1 MAVTIKDVYRNSYA
15 YRAGCEAG
23 DTLLSI
29 NGNEIV
35 DVLDYRFY
43 QLNSDLEL
51 KIRDRKGQVH
61 TVKVRK
67 PEYEEL
73 GLEFDT
79 YLMDKE
85 KSCRNKCIFC
95 FIDQLPKGMR
105 ESLYFKDDDSRLSFL
120 FGNYVTLT
128 NLTEHEISRIIK
140 MHISPINVSVH
151 TTNPELRVKMMNNR
165 FAGDALKILK
175 RLSEHNIAINTQIVC
190 CPGWN
195 DGEELKRSLR
205 DLYELNVNLI
215 GVVPVGITK
224 YREGLAELTPFT
236 VEKARETVD
245 ILEEFG
251 EMCMETR
258 GKRIAYAADE
268 LYIKAGYDIPD
279 ASFYGDFEAIE
290 NGIGLIAQ
298 LRAADWLKFDMGV
311 VYVTIAFSI
320 FPVIVVPE
328 SVLIVE
334 ENASAHLA
342 HLESA
347 AEEGGFTH
355 QAAAVFR
362 KDQFVDAFVHM
373 LRPDVPQIVHLQL
386 LERTHEA
393 LDGVAEAPLSRFFLI
408 AIQESERALDKH
420 RRAVL
425 QREFLEGGA
434 AGGRGNRQHIPATEA
449 VCSRIFADENL
460 ALVFV
465 QAPELGVGKIPRQF
479 LYLQI
484 IFVQQETGQTI
495 VGSDEKPVL
504 IFQRHTDL
512 PKMILRKG
520 KKLVTILE
528 NYCNAF
534 VKRTPD
540 IATVVFHQCQ
550 YGIVQKSV
558 IGTEMPQDG
567 TILSEGIHPS

>member
-29 NGNEIV
+29 NGNDIV

-85 KSCRNKCIFC
+85 KSCRNQCIFC
-95 FIDQLPKGMR
+95 FIDQLPRGMR

-205 DLYELNVNLI
+205 DLYDLNVNLI

-224 YREGLAELTPFT
+224 YREGLAKLTPFT

-251 EMCMETR
+251 EMCLKTR

-268 LYIKAGYDIPD
+268 LYIKAGYEIPD

-298 LRAADWLKFDMGV
+298 LREDFRDELEWREADDSIKRTVSIACGTSAAPYLRELMDEAESKFPGV
-311 VYVTIAFSI
+311 KVNVY
-320 FPVIVVPE
+320 PIVNDFFGEQINV
-328 SVLIVE
+328 SGLIVGRDLH
-334 ENASAHLA
+334 NQLKNKPLGDALLISSA
-342 HLESA
+342 
-347 AEEGGFTH
+347 
-355 QAAAVFR
+355 
-362 KDQFVDAFVHM
+362 M
-373 LRPDVPQIVHLQL
+373 LRFENDLFLDDVHIDDLSRKLHIKIYPIHN
-386 LERTHEA
+386 
-393 LDGVAEAPLSRFFLI
+393 DGVMLLN
-408 AIQESERALDKH
+408 
-420 RRAVL
+420 AVL
-425 QREFLEGGA
+425 G
-434 AGGRGNRQHIPATEA
+434 T
-449 VCSRIFADENL
+449 
-460 ALVFV
+460 
-465 QAPELGVGKIPRQF
+465 
-479 LYLQI
+479 
-484 IFVQQETGQTI
+484 
-495 VGSDEKPVL
+495 SDE
-504 IFQRHTDL
+504 
-512 PKMILRKG
+512 
-520 KKLVTILE
+520 
-528 NYCNAF
+528 
-534 VKRTPD
+534 
-540 IATVVFHQCQ
+540 
-550 YGIVQKSV
+550 
-558 IGTEMPQDG
+558 
-567 TILSEGIHPS
+567 

>member
-29 NGNEIV
+29 NGNDIV

-43 QLNSDLEL
+43 QLNSELEL

-85 KSCRNKCIFC
+85 KSCRNQCIFC

-224 YREGLAELTPFT
+224 YREGLAKLTPFT

-251 EMCMETR
+251 EMCLKTR

-268 LYIKAGYDIPD
+268 LYIKAGYEIPD

-298 LRAADWLKFDMGV
+298 LREDFRDELEWREADDSIKRTVSIACGTSAAPYLRELMDEAERKYPGV
-311 VYVTIAFSI
+311 KVNVYPIVNAFFGEQINVSG
-320 FPVIVVPE
+320 
-328 SVLIVE
+328 LIVGQDLH
-334 ENASAHLA
+334 NQLKDKPLGDALLISSA
-342 HLESA
+342 
-347 AEEGGFTH
+347 
-355 QAAAVFR
+355 
-362 KDQFVDAFVHM
+362 M
-373 LRPDVPQIVHLQL
+373 LRFENDLFLDDVHIDDLSRKLNIEIYPIHN
-386 LERTHEA
+386 
-393 LDGVAEAPLSRFFLI
+393 DGVMLLN
-408 AIQESERALDKH
+408 
-420 RRAVL
+420 AVL
-425 QREFLEGGA
+425 
-434 AGGRGNRQHIPATEA
+434 
-449 VCSRIFADENL
+449 
-460 ALVFV
+460 
-465 QAPELGVGKIPRQF
+465 
-479 LYLQI
+479 
-484 IFVQQETGQTI
+484 
-495 VGSDEKPVL
+495 
-504 IFQRHTDL
+504 
-512 PKMILRKG
+512 
-520 KKLVTILE
+520 
-528 NYCNAF
+528 
-534 VKRTPD
+534 
-540 IATVVFHQCQ
+540 
-550 YGIVQKSV
+550 
-558 IGTEMPQDG
+558 GTANE
-567 TILSEGIHPS
+567 

>member
-29 NGNEIV
+29 NGNDIV

-85 KSCRNKCIFC
+85 KSCRNQCIFC

-224 YREGLAELTPFT
+224 YREGLAKLTPFT

-251 EMCMETR
+251 EMCLKTR

-268 LYIKAGYDIPD
+268 LYIKAGYEIPD

-298 LRAADWLKFDMGV
+298 LREDFRDELEWREADDSIKRTVSIACGTSAAPYLRELMDEAEKKFSGV
-311 VYVTIAFSI
+311 KVNVY
-320 FPVIVVPE
+320 PIVNDFFGEQINV
-328 SVLIVE
+328 SGLIVGQDLH
-334 ENASAHLA
+334 NQLKDKPLGDALLISSA
-342 HLESA
+342 
-347 AEEGGFTH
+347 
-355 QAAAVFR
+355 
-362 KDQFVDAFVHM
+362 M
-373 LRPDVPQIVHLQL
+373 LRFENDLFLDDVHIDDLSRKLHIKIYPIHN
-386 LERTHEA
+386 
-393 LDGVAEAPLSRFFLI
+393 DGVMLLN
-408 AIQESERALDKH
+408 
-420 RRAVL
+420 AVL
-425 QREFLEGGA
+425 G
-434 AGGRGNRQHIPATEA
+434 T
-449 VCSRIFADENL
+449 
-460 ALVFV
+460 
-465 QAPELGVGKIPRQF
+465 
-479 LYLQI
+479 
-484 IFVQQETGQTI
+484 
-495 VGSDEKPVL
+495 SDE
-504 IFQRHTDL
+504 
-512 PKMILRKG
+512 
-520 KKLVTILE
+520 
-528 NYCNAF
+528 
-534 VKRTPD
+534 
-540 IATVVFHQCQ
+540 
-550 YGIVQKSV
+550 
-558 IGTEMPQDG
+558 
-567 TILSEGIHPS
+567 

>member
-29 NGNEIV
+29 NGNDIV

-85 KSCRNKCIFC
+85 KSCRNQCIFC

-175 RLSEHNIAINTQIVC
+175 RLSEHNIALNTQIVC

-205 DLYELNVNLI
+205 DLYDLNVNLI

-224 YREGLAELTPFT
+224 YREGLAKLTPFT

-268 LYIKAGYDIPD
+268 LYIKAGYEIPD

-298 LRAADWLKFDMGV
+298 LREDFRDELEWRDADDSIKRTVSIACGTSAAPYLRELMDEAQTKFPGV
-311 VYVTIAFSI
+311 KVNVY
-320 FPVIVVPE
+320 PIVNDFFGEQINV
-328 SVLIVE
+328 SGLIVGQDLH
-334 ENASAHLA
+334 NQLKDKPLGDALLISSA
-342 HLESA
+342 
-347 AEEGGFTH
+347 
-355 QAAAVFR
+355 
-362 KDQFVDAFVHM
+362 M
-373 LRPDVPQIVHLQL
+373 LRFENDLFLDDVHIDDLSRKLHIKIYPIHN
-386 LERTHEA
+386 
-393 LDGVAEAPLSRFFLI
+393 DGVMLLN
-408 AIQESERALDKH
+408 
-420 RRAVL
+420 AVL
-425 QREFLEGGA
+425 
-434 AGGRGNRQHIPATEA
+434 
-449 VCSRIFADENL
+449 
-460 ALVFV
+460 
-465 QAPELGVGKIPRQF
+465 
-479 LYLQI
+479 
-484 IFVQQETGQTI
+484 
-495 VGSDEKPVL
+495 
-504 IFQRHTDL
+504 
-512 PKMILRKG
+512 
-520 KKLVTILE
+520 
-528 NYCNAF
+528 
-534 VKRTPD
+534 
-540 IATVVFHQCQ
+540 
-550 YGIVQKSV
+550 
-558 IGTEMPQDG
+558 GTANE
-567 TILSEGIHPS
+567 

>member
-1 MAVTIKDVYRNSYA
+1 
-15 YRAGCEAG
+15 
-23 DTLLSI
+23 
-29 NGNEIV
+29 
-35 DVLDYRFY
+35 
-43 QLNSDLEL
+43 
-51 KIRDRKGQVH
+51 VH

-85 KSCRNKCIFC
+85 KSCRNQCIFC

-224 YREGLAELTPFT
+224 YREGLAKLTPFT

-251 EMCMETR
+251 EMCLKTR

-268 LYIKAGYDIPD
+268 LYIKAGYEIPD

-298 LRAADWLKFDMGV
+298 LREDFRDELEWREADDSIKRTVSIACGTSAAPYLRELMDEAERKYPGV
-311 VYVTIAFSI
+311 KVNVY
-320 FPVIVVPE
+320 PIVNDFFGEQINV
-328 SVLIVE
+328 SGLIVGRDLH
-334 ENASAHLA
+334 NQLKNKPLGDALLISSA
-342 HLESA
+342 
-347 AEEGGFTH
+347 
-355 QAAAVFR
+355 
-362 KDQFVDAFVHM
+362 M
-373 LRPDVPQIVHLQL
+373 LRFENDLFLDDVHIDDLSRKLNIEIYPIHN
-386 LERTHEA
+386 
-393 LDGVAEAPLSRFFLI
+393 DGVMLLN
-408 AIQESERALDKH
+408 
-420 RRAVL
+420 AVL
-425 QREFLEGGA
+425 G
-434 AGGRGNRQHIPATEA
+434 T
-449 VCSRIFADENL
+449 
-460 ALVFV
+460 
-465 QAPELGVGKIPRQF
+465 
-479 LYLQI
+479 
-484 IFVQQETGQTI
+484 
-495 VGSDEKPVL
+495 SDE
-504 IFQRHTDL
+504 
-512 PKMILRKG
+512 
-520 KKLVTILE
+520 
-528 NYCNAF
+528 
-534 VKRTPD
+534 
-540 IATVVFHQCQ
+540 
-550 YGIVQKSV
+550 
-558 IGTEMPQDG
+558 
-567 TILSEGIHPS
+567 